1 MILVVIIKNCRSKG
15 LNYTWLVII
24 ASVTNSEA
32 LVGHLSYEGDL
43 PFHIHVDP
51 AQTPY
56 IYLQFLGWR
65 SCVCMRR
72 CCQDGTWCSYSTG
85 RYMQNWRQ
93 YLSIWRWEL
102 SLYTDRATKIPKRR
116 LGGLTQLNKNTAFS
130 FTVQFQQYKITG
142 SHQVWLLVKM
152 RYILPGMLCMTTR
165 GSNLIH
171 SGPSIIIKSK
181 QQVKP
186 CFGTNSNASTIWEPE
201 SLGLQVSQIS

>member
-1 MILVVIIKNCRSKG
+1 MILVVIIKNYLSKG

-24 ASVTNSEA
+24 ASVTYSEA

-43 PFHIHVDP
+43 PLHIHVDP

-56 IYLQFLGWR
+56 MYLQFLGWR
-65 SCVCMRR
+65 SCVRMRR

-116 LGGLTQLNKNTAFS
+116 LGGLTQLNKNTAFPPLFS
-130 FTVQFQQYKITG
+130 FNSTKSLDPIKFGCWLKCGIYYQECCAWQHGAQIWYIQV
-142 SHQVWLLVKM
+142 HQ
-152 RYILPGMLCMTTR
+152 
-165 GSNLIH
+165 
-171 SGPSIIIKSK
+171 
-181 QQVKP
+181 
-186 CFGTNSNASTIWEPE
+186 
-201 SLGLQVSQIS
+201 